1 MSFSA
6 KGFLDIASRA
16 AADAQLEKDGKCL
29 TRPALL
35 ITDGDGLT
43 YAVDV
48 DIGEK
53 EPLRNVPLARANV
66 DLIYV
71 DSGNPVRLRR
81 TANGFW
87 TVVSF
92 SKEAP
97 GTYVRFP
104 VSLVDFSFGP
114 VEDLSLDARPLTL
127 GELATYGGFG
137 SVPFGAVAIFRGG
150 TLIELR

>member
-1 MSFSA
+1 MSTSFVN
-6 KGFLDIASRA
+6 IANRA
-16 AADAQLEKDGKCL
+16 AADAKNECDGKAL

-66 DLIYV
+66 DLTYI
-71 DSGNPVRLRR
+71 DAGNPIRLRR

-87 TVVSF
+87 TVVGF
-92 SKEAP
+92 SKELP
-97 GTYVRFP
+97 GSYVRFP
-104 VSLVDFSFGP
+104 VSLTTFEFGV
-114 VEDLSLDARPLTL
+114 VEDLSLDARPLTYDELSTL
-127 GELATYGGFG
+127 GTYGFT
-137 SVPFGAVAIFRGG
+137 SYGAVGIFRGG
-150 TLIELR
+150 VLQEIR